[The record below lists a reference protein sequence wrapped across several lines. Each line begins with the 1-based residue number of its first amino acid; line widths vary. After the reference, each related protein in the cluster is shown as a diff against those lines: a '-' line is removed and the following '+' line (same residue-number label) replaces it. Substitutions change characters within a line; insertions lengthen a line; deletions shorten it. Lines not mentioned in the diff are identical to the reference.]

1 MAEKV
6 QRSED
11 EWKEMLTDKEYRVMR
26 QAGTEP
32 PFTGEHNL
40 NFDAGKYTCKGC
52 GTVLFDASSK
62 FESHCGWPSFDR
74 EIAKGLIKENL
85 DTSHGMVRTEILCS
99 VCDSHLGH
107 VFPDGPTETGQR
119 YCVNSICL
127 NFEKEE

>member
-32 PFTGEHNL
+32 PFSGEYNL
-40 NFDAGKYTCKGC
+40 NFDAGKYMCKGC

-74 EIAKGLIKENL
+74 EIEKGLIKENL

-119 YCVNSICL
+119 YCVNSISL
-127 NFEKEE
+127 NFEKED